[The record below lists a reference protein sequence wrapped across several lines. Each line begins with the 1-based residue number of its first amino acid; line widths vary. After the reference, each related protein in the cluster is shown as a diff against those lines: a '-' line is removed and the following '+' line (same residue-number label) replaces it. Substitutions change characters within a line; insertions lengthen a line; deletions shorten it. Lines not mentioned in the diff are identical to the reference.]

1 MDTGGSGHGREDAV
15 QNGQAH
21 VSAAMLKTS
30 FYRMGN
36 AESVV
41 NSTEWQI
48 VCISL
53 RKRRWLLR
61 RSQFIGLSE
70 RKNRLLE
77 MKVRPAMRAPQY
89 HATLVT
95 LSNPLECKE
104 VSLAV
109 PFVPFDKLGDL
120 PCNRRC

>member
-1 MDTGGSGHGREDAV
+1 MADCLHFLEEATLALEK
-15 QNGQAH
+15 
-21 VSAAMLKTS
+21 VSVH
-30 FYRMGN
+30 R
-36 AESVV
+36 
-41 NSTEWQI
+41 I
-48 VCISL
+48 
-53 RKRRWLLR
+53 
-61 RSQFIGLSE
+61 SE